1 MTNRRP
7 RSRTLASVLAAV
19 ALLSGGLI
27 AAAGNAS
34 ANSAHSAG
42 TAARTPTKASP
53 GGGTLAAAP
62 ITSPAT
68 NQVFTPG
75 SNVKLQAV
83 PFEASDAIKD
93 GLSSSPVTSISFY
106 ASTNLTNNRLVAVA
120 KSAPW
125 TVQWKNVPAGDYS
138 LTAVTKDRAGQTT
151 TSDPVAIQVEK
162 PSVVVDESSLAVA
175 KGNTGSFSVSLST
188 KPTKDVTVRL
198 NRSGGTGVK
207 VSRGETL
214 TFTPSDWNRPQQVTV
229 AAAKSKAKPG
239 AHSTLTASAAG
250 LGSASVG
257 VTDAATA
264 TGYDQWF
271 LNLYA
276 DITNTAN
283 GYFSPL
289 GIPYHSVE
297 ELIVEAPD
305 YGHETTSET
314 YSYWL
319 WLAADYGQVSGDW
332 TEFNTA
338 WSNMQTYMIPNAA
351 NQPGCSAYNAS
362 SPATYGPEEPSPSDY
377 PVALNSSVPVGSDPL
392 SAELTST
399 YGNCDIYAPMWIMD
413 TDNRYG
419 FGQQE
424 NGTST
429 PSFINTFQRGSEESV
444 WDTVDQPDWD
454 NLTEGESGSGY
465 LDLFNNGGGS
475 FAAQYKYTDAPD
487 ADARLIQAAYWAQQY
502 ATAQG
507 NESEISGTLADAAK
521 LGDYLRYSMYDKYFK
536 QISASCSQDGSVA
549 CPAGTSKANEET
561 YLLSWYY
568 AWGGSTTGAWSWR
581 ISGTEIHE
589 GYQNPLA
596 AYALSTDSTLI
607 PLSPSAKGDWT
618 TSLTTQLNLMQWL
631 QSSNGGIAGGV
642 TNNWG
647 GNYGDVSKPPSGD
660 PTFDGMYYDF
670 EPVYHNPP
678 SNQWFGYQTWP
689 MERVAEYYYVTGNA
703 QAGAILSKWVSW
715 AESVTSFNT
724 TTGAI
729 CLPGTLTWSG
739 QPAESFTTGTSS
751 SAEPPANPGLTVSVS
766 GCSSDIGV
774 SSSLAKVYEYY
785 AAKSGNTTAET
796 DAQNI
801 IDIIHQ
807 FYGDTLG
814 YSAPEARTD
823 YSNFTSA
830 FNTTN
835 YEGLYIPSGWSGTY
849 PGMSGDITSADN
861 TFLSIR
867 PWYTSVADYNEVQ
880 AYLNGGSAPEFN
892 YHRFWA
898 EVEVATAFQAFAYL
912 FPSVTPP
919 ASATPTVTVTNPG
932 TQTGTVGTADD
943 VQIAATDSATGKT
956 FTYSSTD
963 LPLGLSLNAST
974 GAITG
979 SPTMAGSYTTTVTV
993 NDGTSASSVNF
1004 DWTIGASGTKNTVT
1018 VTNPGAQTGKVGTAV
1033 SLQIQATDS
1042 ASGQTLTYAATSLP
1056 AGLSISS
1063 STGLITG
1070 TPTTAGTSSVVVTVT
1085 DGTGASGTASFSW
1098 TISATTGNTVTVTNP
1113 GAQTGKVGT
1122 AVSLQIQ
1129 ATDSASGQTLTYSA
1143 TGLPAGLSISS
1154 TTGLIT
1160 GTPTTAGTSSVVVTV
1175 KDGTGASGTASFSW
1189 TISTATTNTVTVT
1202 NPGSQTGTVGTAASL
1217 QIQATDSA
1225 SGQTLTYSATSLPAG
1240 LSISSTT
1247 GLITGTPTTAGTSSV
1262 TVTATDTTGASGSAT
1277 FSWTISAAS
1286 GGSSCQV
1293 LYTPDDWSGGF
1304 TGNIQINNTGT
1315 STINGW
1321 TLKFTF
1327 PGDEKITNTWNG
1339 VESQSGEAVT
1349 ITNESYNNTI
1359 AAGGNVTLGFQGT
1372 WTNSDAAPTA
1382 FTVNGATC
1390 TT

>member
-1 MTNRRP
+1 MRMTNRRP

-19 ALLSGGLI
+19 ALLSGAVV
-27 AAAGNAS
+27 AATGSAS
-34 ANSAHSAG
+34 ASTH
-42 TAARTPTKASP
+42 AARTPTKASKAN
-53 GGGTLAAAP
+53 GQLAGAP
-62 ITSPAT
+62 ITSPVP

-75 SNVKLQAV
+75 STVRLQAA
-83 PFEASDAIKD
+83 PFPLSDSVKD
-93 GLSSSPVTSISFY
+93 GLTTSPVTSVKFY
-106 ASTNLTNNRLVAVA
+106 ASTNFTNNVLVGVA

-125 TVQWKNVPAGDYS
+125 TVNWSHVPAGDYS
-138 LTAVTKDRAGQTT
+138 LTDVITDKAGQTT
-151 TSDPVAIQVEK
+151 TSDPVSIQVEK
-162 PSVVVDESSLAVA
+162 PSVVTSENSLTVS
-175 KGNTGSFSVSLST
+175 KGNSSSFGVSLSA
-188 KPTKDVTVRL
+188 KPARNVTVRL
-198 NRSGGTGVK
+198 ARSGAAGAA

-214 TFTPSDWNRPQQVTV
+214 TFTPSNWNRPQSVTV
-229 AAAKSKAKPG
+229 ALAKNAAKTGS
-239 AHSTLTASAAG
+239 HTTLTASAAG
-250 LGSASVG
+250 LGSATVG
-257 VTDAATA
+257 VTNAATA

-271 LNLYA
+271 LNLYS

-283 GYFSPL
+283 GYFSPK

-319 WLAADYGQVSGDW
+319 WLAADYGRVSGDW

-338 WSNMQTYMIPNAA
+338 WSNMQTNMIPNAA

-362 SPATYGPEEPSPSDY
+362 SPATYGPEEPSPADY
-377 PVALNSSVPVGSDPL
+377 PVSLSSSVPVGSDPL
-392 SAELTST
+392 SSELNST
-399 YGNCDIYAPMWIMD
+399 YGGCTIYAPMWIMD

-424 NGTST
+424 DGTST

-454 NLTEGESGSGY
+454 TLSKGESGSGY
-465 LDLFNNGGGS
+465 LGLFNNGGGS

-487 ADARLIQAAYWAQQY
+487 ADARLVQAAYWADQY
-502 ATAQG
+502 ATSQG
-507 NESEISGTLADAAK
+507 NESQIATTLADAAK
-521 LGDYLRYSMYDKYFK
+521 LGDYVRYSMFDKYFK
-536 QISASCSQDGSVA
+536 QISSACSQDGSVS
-549 CPAGTSKANEET
+549 CPAGTSKSNEDT

-596 AYALSTDSTLI
+596 AYALSNTTQLI
-607 PLSPSAKGDWT
+607 PLSSSAKGDWS

-631 QSSNGGIAGGV
+631 QSNEGAIAGGV

-703 QAGAILSKWVSW
+703 QAKAILQKWVSW

-729 CLPGTLTWSG
+729 CLPGQLNWSG

-751 SAEPPANPGLTVSVS
+751 ASQPPANPGLHVTVTGS
-766 GCSSDIGV
+766 CSADLGV
-774 SSSLAKVYEYY
+774 SASLAKTYMYY
-785 AAKSGNTTAET
+785 AAKAGDTTAET

-814 YSAPEARTD
+814 FSAPETRTD

-835 YEGLYIPSGWSGTY
+835 FEGLFIPSGWTGSY
-849 PGMSGDITSADN
+849 PGLSGNITSADN

-867 PWYTSVADYNEVQ
+867 PWYTSVANYNEVQ
-880 AYLNGGSAPEFN
+880 AYLNGGSAPVFN

-898 EVEVATAFQAFAYL
+898 EVDIATAFDSFAFL
-912 FPSVTPP
+912 FPNVSPP
-919 ASATPTVTVTNPG
+919 TSATPTVTVTNPG
-932 TQTGTVGTADD
+932 AQ
-943 VQIAATDSATGKT
+943 S
-956 FTYSSTD
+956 SSTT
-963 LPLGLSLNAST
+963 A
-974 GAITG
+974 
-979 SPTMAGSYTTTVTV
+979 
-993 NDGTSASSVNF
+993 
-1004 DWTIGASGTKNTVT
+1004 
-1018 VTNPGAQTGKVGTAV
+1018 AV

-1042 ASGQTLTYAATSLP
+1042 ASGKTLSYSATDLP
-1056 AGLSISS
+1056 LGLSINA
-1063 STGLITG
+1063 STGAITG
-1070 TPTTAGTSSVVVTVT
+1070 TPTMTGSYATTVTVSDGGGASSVNFSWSVGTSVT
-1085 DGTGASGTASFSW
+1085 
-1098 TISATTGNTVTVTNP
+1098 NTVTVTNP
-1113 GAQTGKVGT
+1113 GNQTGKVGT
-1122 AVSLQIQ
+1122 AVSLQIHATDSASGQTLSYAATGLPAGLSISSTTGLISGTPTTATTAASVTVTVTDTTGAKGTASFTWTINPNTTNTVTVTNPGSQTGKVGTAATLQIQ

-1143 TGLPAGLSISS
+1143 TGLPPGLAIGTS
-1154 TTGLIT
+1154 TGLIS
-1160 GTPTTAGTSSVVVTV
+1160 GTPTSSGQFSVTV
-1175 KDGTGASGTASFSW
+1175 TATDTTGASGSAAFTW
-1189 TISTATTNTVTVT
+1189 TINPNTANTVTVT
-1202 NPGSQTGTVGTAASL
+1202 NPGSQTGTVGAAASL
-1217 QIQATDSA
+1217 QIHATDSA
-1225 SGQTLTYSATSLPAG
+1225 SGQTLTYGATGLPTG
-1240 LSISSTT
+1240 LSISSST
-1247 GLITGTPTTAGTSSV
+1247 GLISGTPTTAGTFSV

-1277 FSWTISAAS
+1277 FSWLINPAN
-1286 GGSSCQV
+1286 GGSCQV
-1293 LYTPDDWSGGF
+1293 LYTPNNWQGGF
-1304 TGNIQINNTGT
+1304 TANVQINNTGT
-1315 STINGW
+1315 SAINGW

-1327 PGDEKITNTWNG
+1327 PGDQKITSAWNG

-1349 ITNESYNNTI
+1349 ITNESYNATI
-1359 AAGGNVTLGFQGT
+1359 PVGGNTTLGFQGT
-1372 WTNSDAAPTA
+1372 WTSNDTTPTA